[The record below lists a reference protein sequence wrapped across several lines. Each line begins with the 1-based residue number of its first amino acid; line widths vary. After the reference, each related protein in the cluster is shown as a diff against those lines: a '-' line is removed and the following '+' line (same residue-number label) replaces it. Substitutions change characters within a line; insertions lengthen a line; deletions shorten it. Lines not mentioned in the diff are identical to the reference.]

1 MLSYQLILTFFGLTL
16 DYRVSF
22 FTQIHEIIFHGNGGY
37 DYDTIYNMPI
47 WLRQF
52 TFNKIKD
59 FYEKQNSQ
67 NQDKNM
73 EKSIQTMKKAN
84 ADKTITPP
92 TYVTK
97 AKASKK

>member
-1 MLSYQLILTFFGLTL
+1 
-16 DYRVSF
+16 
-22 FTQIHEIIFHGNGGY
+22 
-37 DYDTIYNMPI
+37 MPI
-47 WLRQF
+47 WLRLF
-52 TFNKIKD
+52 TFNKIKN
-59 FYEKQNSQ
+59 YHEKQNSQ
-67 NQDKNM
+67 NQENNI